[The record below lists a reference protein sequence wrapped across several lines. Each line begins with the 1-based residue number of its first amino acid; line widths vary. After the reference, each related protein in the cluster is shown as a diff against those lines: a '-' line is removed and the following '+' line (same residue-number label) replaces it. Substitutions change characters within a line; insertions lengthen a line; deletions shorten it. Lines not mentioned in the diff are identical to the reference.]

1 MRLFRIIF
9 FALIAALNLA
19 MFLLIGTGFNLIPFV
34 ICLIIVIMEC
44 VCLKKNKKIER
55 PSSYF
60 VSTLLVGVV
69 LVWVSCFKF
78 GFGKLGIYELK
89 IRYADKAGYSTN
101 HFPQSIPEEAN
112 LEDMGML
119 PSIMQGSGNVHAT
132 FSVDEHSIDALE
144 KKAADAA
151 ILSFTVEQYLYGE
164 IPKECLDKAQK
175 IFEDKY
181 DFEGVDATISVDG
194 SKILKEQ
201 DELYDD
207 SNGNDKSKLNDVVIY
222 IIDSNFYFNHIRTDA
237 VVVDHTGG
245 RIEYVGQ

>member
-1 MRLFRIIF
+1 MRLFRIII
-9 FALIAALNLA
+9 FALIAVANLA
-19 MFLLIGTGFNLIPFV
+19 MFLLIGAGFNLIPFV

-44 VCLKKNKKIER
+44 VCFKKKKIEH

-60 VSTLLVGVV
+60 VSTLIVGLV

-89 IRYADKAGYSTN
+89 NRYADNAGYSTN
-101 HFPQSIPEEAN
+101 HFPQSIPEEAK
-112 LEDMGML
+112 LENMGML
-119 PSIMQGSGNVHAT
+119 PSIMQGSGNVHAI
-132 FSVDEHSIDALE
+132 FSVDEHTIDALE
-144 KKAADAA
+144 KKAADVS
-151 ILSFTVEQYLYGE
+151 IISFTAEQYLNGE
-164 IPKECLDKAQK
+164 IPQECMDKAQN

-181 DFEGVDATISVDG
+181 DFEGVEATISVDG

-201 DELYDD
+201 DELYNS

-222 IIDSNFYFNHIRTDA
+222 IIDSNFNFNHIRTDA
-237 VVVDHTGG
+237 VVVDHTDG